1 MAGPNTNL
9 YGDISPRTASYA
21 AKKLLERGMYL
32 LITERFAQ
40 VKPLP
45 ARSSRT
51 IKFRRY
57 LELDTTP
64 VPLAEGVTPPGKK
77 LTYEDIQATVEQYG
91 DWMELTDVIMDTHE
105 DPVLNEMM
113 SLLGEQAPEILE
125 KVRIEVLK
133 GGTNVYYAG
142 TGNTSR
148 VEVDASIT
156 VAELRQIVRDFRDNK
171 AKFYTSIVKASTG
184 IATEPVGPSFFALCH
199 TDLDHDLR
207 SLNTG
212 GDEPFVPVEKYS
224 DSMAAIPG
232 ELGKIENIRF
242 VGTPLMTPWL
252 GEGATGSSFQAT
264 GGDYDVFPIVI
275 MAPNSWAVVPLKGK
289 TAITPKVLN
298 PGVPRGG
305 DPLGQIGSVGWKTWS
320 TGVILQDL
328 WIARYEV
335 ASRSIG

>member
-21 AKKLLERGMYL
+21 AKQLLKRGMYM

-45 ARSSRT
+45 QRSSRS

-77 LTYEDIQATVEQYG
+77 LTYEDIHATVEQYG

-113 SLLGEQAPEILE
+113 ELLGEQAPEILE

-133 GGTNVYYAG
+133 GGSNVYYAG
-142 TGNTSR
+142 GVASRDLVATS
-148 VEVDASIT
+148 
-156 VAELRQIVRDFRDNK
+156 VAVNDLRAIVRSFKDDK
-171 AKFYTSIVKASTG
+171 AKYFTQIIKASTG
-184 IATEPVGPSFFALCH
+184 IDTTPVGPSFFALGH
-199 TDLDHDLR
+199 TDLEHNLR
-207 SLNTG
+207 ELTSTG
-212 GDEPFVPVEKYS
+212 FVPIEQYA
-224 DSMAAIPG
+224 DSMDAIPG
-232 ELGKIENIRF
+232 EVGKIENIRF
-242 VGTPLMTPWL
+242 VLTPLFTSWVDASDTD
-252 GEGATGSSFQAT
+252 GGTTWINTTTTQA
-264 GGDYDVFPIVI
+264 DVYPII
-275 MAPNSWAVVPLKGK
+275 ILSPNAWGVVPLKGK

-298 PGVPRGG
+298 PGIPRGG
-305 DPLGQIGSVGWKTWS
+305 DPLGQIGSVGWKTWH
-320 TGVILQDL
+320 TAVILQDL
-328 WIARYEV
+328 WMCRYEV
-335 ASRSIG
+335 LASVL